1 MNDNNDTSAK
11 DELKPTVKKEIS
23 PEGEVTLEI
32 ELSVEAVGGKFTD
45 ALKQFRKEVR
55 LPGFRPGRVP
65 ISYIRKR
72 YGKEIFRETAEELT
86 KKYLPR
92 VLEAEKLNPGRK
104 IDIDM
109 VEYGED
115 KPFLLKATFPLEPEV
130 NLSVYKELRIMIN
143 DSKVTDNDVEEQIE
157 ALRRKHAILRAI
169 DTPAPADAQLKLKV
183 QEVDPSGLPLIGR
196 KEEEMEFEFG
206 EDILGIGS
214 DEQLLGIRA
223 GEKRIIHVR
232 QVPGALAQYTQ
243 ATRIISPGQDV
254 GENASQTGEFSY
266 SVEAVQVDVP
276 ELPEVDDEFATQIKS
291 SLKTADDLRKYVEF
305 TLKNWVATGRHY
317 WIRKAIETRLIE
329 ENPFEIPKSIVEG
342 TLETIA
348 DEFNLEGEKRADFL
362 KEHYKEAERDY
373 RWVRLRNAVA
383 QEEKITVPSFEI
395 DEEVQNLIVGSGE
408 SLEAAMRKYNTVE
421 IKDRIRKNLLE
432 EKVLDFLVTNAIV
445 EKREMELDEF
455 LRVTPL

>member
-1 MNDNNDTSAK
+1 M
-11 DELKPTVKKEIS
+11 
-23 PEGEVTLEI
+23 
-32 ELSVEAVGGKFTD
+32 
-45 ALKQFRKEVR
+45 
-55 LPGFRPGRVP
+55 
-65 ISYIRKR
+65 
-72 YGKEIFRETAEELT
+72 
-86 KKYLPR
+86 
-92 VLEAEKLNPGRK
+92 
-104 IDIDM
+104 
-109 VEYGED
+109 
-115 KPFLLKATFPLEPEV
+115 
-130 NLSVYKELRIMIN
+130 
-143 DSKVTDNDVEEQIE
+143 
-157 ALRRKHAILRAI
+157 
-169 DTPAPADAQLKLKV
+169 
-183 QEVDPSGLPLIGR
+183 DPSGLPLIGR

>member
-45 ALKQFRKEVR
+45 ALKQFRKEIR

-169 DTPAPADAQLKLKV
+169 DTPAPADAQLKL
-183 QEVDPSGLPLIGR
+183 
-196 KEEEMEFEFG
+196 
-206 EDILGIGS
+206 
-214 DEQLLGIRA
+214 
-223 GEKRIIHVR
+223 
-232 QVPGALAQYTQ
+232 
-243 ATRIISPGQDV
+243 
-254 GENASQTGEFSY
+254 
-266 SVEAVQVDVP
+266 
-276 ELPEVDDEFATQIKS
+276 
-291 SLKTADDLRKYVEF
+291 
-305 TLKNWVATGRHY
+305 
-317 WIRKAIETRLIE
+317 
-329 ENPFEIPKSIVEG
+329 
-342 TLETIA
+342 
-348 DEFNLEGEKRADFL
+348 
-362 KEHYKEAERDY
+362 
-373 RWVRLRNAVA
+373 
-383 QEEKITVPSFEI
+383 
-395 DEEVQNLIVGSGE
+395 
-408 SLEAAMRKYNTVE
+408 
-421 IKDRIRKNLLE
+421 
-432 EKVLDFLVTNAIV
+432 
-445 EKREMELDEF
+445 
-455 LRVTPL
+455 